1 MKVLVTSTPGLGH
14 VLPMIPVA
22 GELRARGHEV
32 RWLGGQVAAGDI
44 EARGIP
50 VQPAGMSEAERQAE
64 LARRYPGPP
73 PGPKADWQVW
83 AFPKVFAEIAAPA
96 MLEPVRSA
104 VDAWAPDV
112 VLHDAAELA
121 APLAAATAGVPSA
134 CHGFGQLVPE
144 VAVRAAADVLA
155 PTWRGAGLSPDRYA
169 GSYRGLYVDIY
180 PPSLATTRSTH
191 VPRVQR
197 SRPAEGSAA
206 SGTTAYVTFGTLF
219 NHDVDLLRATVLA
232 AASVAEHVVVTI
244 GRDRDPS
251 SIGPTPDNVRVEPF
265 VVQADLLPHCA
276 TVICH
281 GGSGTVL
288 AALAHAVP
296 VVCIPQGADQFANA
310 ANVSRLGAG
319 VALDAA
325 DADRSVLAG
334 AIEHSLQA
342 PGPREAAAALARE
355 IQAMPG
361 VAAVASTI
369 EELVAGQPASS
380 R

>member
-14 VLPMIPVA
+14 VLPLLPVA

-32 RWLGGQVAAGDI
+32 RWLGGQAAAEEI

-50 VQPAGMSEAERQAE
+50 VQTAGMPEAERQAE
-64 LARRYPGPP
+64 LARRYPEPP
-73 PGPKADWQVW
+73 PGPRVDWQVW
-83 AFPKVFAEIAAPA
+83 AFPKVFAEIAAPS

-104 VDAWAPDV
+104 VDGWAPDV
-112 VLHDAAELA
+112 VVHDAAELV
-121 APLAAATAGVPSA
+121 APLAAASAGIPSV

-144 VAVRAAADVLA
+144 VAVQVAGDALA
-155 PTWRGAGLSPDRYA
+155 TMWRGAGVAPDRYA

-191 VPRVQR
+191 VPQVQG
-197 SRPAEGSAA
+197 SRPAEGRPA
-206 SGTTAYVTFGTLF
+206 SGTTVYVTFGTLF

-232 AASVAEHVVVTI
+232 AASLAEHVVVTI
-244 GRDRDPS
+244 GRGRDPS
-251 SIGPTPDNVRVEPF
+251 SIGPTPANVRVEPF
-265 VVQADLLPHCA
+265 VVQAELLPHCA

-310 ANVSRLGAG
+310 ANVARVGAG
-319 VALDAA
+319 VALDVA
-325 DADRSVLAG
+325 DADGSMLGG
-334 AIEHSLQA
+334 AIGHVLGA
-342 PGPREAAAALARE
+342 PGPRKAAAALAGE
-355 IQAMPG
+355 IHGMPG
-361 VAAVASTI
+361 VADVASSI
-369 EELVAGQPASS
+369 EELVAGQPASWG
-380 R
+380 